1 MRTDEYEISMYREID
16 VCKRMIIGLKKTLA
30 GIENKHNKSSSIF
43 IKELEIG
50 NDPDCKKD
58 CREWKDNYEA
68 LKRWE
73 EKLSQYEE
81 LYESDKIDS

>member
-16 VCKRMIIGLKKTLA
+16 VCKRMITGLKKTLA
-30 GIENKHNKSSSIF
+30 AIKNKHNKSSNN
-43 IKELEIG
+43 IKELESG

-58 CREWKDNYEA
+58 YRAWKDNYDA

-81 LYESDKIDS
+81 LYESDRIDS